1 LAPEAGRRSE
11 EVRPVGST
19 AESSEEEA
27 DKLDRGELL
36 KLYDQHALEI
46 RACLDLAH
54 RSLAFYVGLLSAL
67 LVAVLAGLLRGDASG
82 FGALWLLLGP
92 ILMIGIAEIGYSMV
106 EVFYHRFMDA
116 TLTLLNISHMLKLD
130 DLEWVSSE
138 LAAPLV
144 PSRYGGSIAQW
155 SGVRDWLKENP
166 QADLEATKEAMLA
179 QPAHKFLRTTRGR
192 RPPSLRLGTA
202 SLTAAQRTMRAFEVG
217 SVALML
223 AIVAAAFQL

>member
-1 LAPEAGRRSE
+1 LATGQGVGAREARS
-11 EVRPVGST
+11 VGPT
-19 AESSEEEA
+19 TESSREEA

-67 LVAVLAGLLRGDASG
+67 LVAVLAGLLRGDAAG
-82 FGALWLLLGP
+82 IRVLWLLLGP

-116 TLTLLNISHMLKLD
+116 TLTLLNISRMLRLD
-130 DLEWVSSE
+130 DLDWVSSD

-144 PSRYGGSIAQW
+144 PSRYGGFIAQW
-155 SGVRDWLKENP
+155 SGLRTWLQENP
-166 QADLEATKEAMLA
+166 QADLEGTKEAMLA
-179 QPAHKFLRTTRGR
+179 QSARKLLGTGGR
-192 RPPSLRLGTA
+192 RPRSLRLGTA
-202 SLTAAQRTMRAFEVG
+202 SLTAAHRTMRAFEAG

-223 AIVAAAFQL
+223 AIVAAAF